1 MNENSRICVF
11 IKDNPDDWREKL
23 DEKKIGIK
31 EKDGLV
37 IFNYDIAADFSD
49 PVVQEARG
57 IIIDLSTLDVVCWPF
72 RKFGNY
78 QESYADK
85 IDWDTARVQDKID
98 GSIVKLWYLDGW
110 RWSTNSMIDASDAVS
125 SITSTDYLKL
135 IKDTANYNM
144 IPFDEL
150 DQDYTYI
157 FELTGPLNQIV
168 VHYDIPLLYHI
179 GTRNNRTGKEIDI
192 DIGIRKPAEYSIRTM
207 EECIDAAAKL
217 NDTGAVQKEGFV
229 VVDKDYHRIKVKS
242 PKYLEFHHMSMN
254 RSYTKNRIL
263 DMILNNEPEKI
274 EEMIK
279 AFPDSEVYIRFYQWK
294 LAEMKSDIRQMIAH
308 SRMLY
313 EEYSHD
319 RKAVAAEIKR
329 SPYAHFGFKAI
340 GNEKNADDLI
350 MMMSTEQI
358 GRFIEDYKPKGGE

>member
-57 IIIDLSTLDVVCWPF
+57 IILDMNTLDVVCWPF
-72 RKFGNY
+72 RKFGNF
-78 QESYADK
+78 QESYSDK

-110 RWSTNSMIDASDAVS
+110 RWSTNSMIDAKDAVS
-125 SITSTDYLKL
+125 SITSIDYLKL

-150 DQDYTYI
+150 DHDYTYI

-168 VHYDIPLLYHI
+168 VLSDIPLL
-179 GTRNNRTGKEIDI
+179 
-192 DIGIRKPAEYSIRTM
+192 
-207 EECIDAAAKL
+207 
-217 NDTGAVQKEGFV
+217 
-229 VVDKDYHRIKVKS
+229 
-242 PKYLEFHHMSMN
+242 
-254 RSYTKNRIL
+254 
-263 DMILNNEPEKI
+263 
-274 EEMIK
+274 
-279 AFPDSEVYIRFYQWK
+279 
-294 LAEMKSDIRQMIAH
+294 
-308 SRMLY
+308 
-313 EEYSHD
+313 
-319 RKAVAAEIKR
+319 
-329 SPYAHFGFKAI
+329 
-340 GNEKNADDLI
+340 
-350 MMMSTEQI
+350 
-358 GRFIEDYKPKGGE
+358 